1 MGSALLAH
9 LAYEPCRLCIN
20 GCQMA
25 ACRVAPP
32 LPPCPLPPL
41 LHPTPQVQEHVKAL
55 QARLEELETKALE
68 RAGGKALKK

>member
-1 MGSALLAH
+1 MLAH

-25 ACRVAPP
+25 ACRDAPP
-32 LPPCPLPPL
+32 YLPYSPLP
-41 LHPTPQVQEHVKAL
+41 PQVQEHVKAL

>member
-1 MGSALLAH
+1 
-9 LAYEPCRLCIN
+9 
-20 GCQMA
+20 MA

-32 LPPCPLPPL
+32 YPHAHYPTYSTLP
-41 LHPTPQVQEHVKAL
+41 PQVQEHVKAL

>member
-1 MGSALLAH
+1 
-9 LAYEPCRLCIN
+9 
-20 GCQMA
+20 MA

-32 LPPCPLPPL
+32 YPPAPYPPYSTL
-41 LHPTPQVQEHVKAL
+41 GAPPYPPQVQEHVKAL